1 MLLDSI
7 KSTAEI
13 TVLART
19 SLLLIHFNKLETKT
33 ESVDQTSTYLLGIM
47 PVSTSDHL
55 CRIIALFNQAG
66 GVAKSTLTQV
76 MVLVGRC

>member
-1 MLLDSI
+1 MLLDPI

-33 ESVDQTSTYLLGIM
+33 EPIDQMSIYLLGTKAS
-47 PVSTSDHL
+47 VN
-55 CRIIALFNQAG
+55 F
-66 GVAKSTLTQV
+66 
-76 MVLVGRC
+76 

>member
-33 ESVDQTSTYLLGIM
+33 EPIDQMSTYLLGTKAS
-47 PVSTSDHL
+47 VN
-55 CRIIALFNQAG
+55 F
-66 GVAKSTLTQV
+66 
-76 MVLVGRC
+76 